1 MFLVINKGKVISY
14 CIALCTVIAVIAVSS
29 SIEKNKSIQTTS
41 VQNVVIENNS
51 ENIYDSKGENRVNN
65 INNVNRNSANNR

>member
-65 INNVNRNSANNR
+65 INNVNRNSATNR

>member
-65 INNVNRNSANNR
+65 INNVNRNSVNNR